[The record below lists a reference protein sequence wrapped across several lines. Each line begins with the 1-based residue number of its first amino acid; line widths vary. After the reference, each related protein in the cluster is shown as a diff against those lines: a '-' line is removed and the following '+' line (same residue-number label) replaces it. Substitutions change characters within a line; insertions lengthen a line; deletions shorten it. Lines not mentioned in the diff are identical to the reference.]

1 MRFVQWH
8 WSLSRLFGALWL
20 VSQPTY
26 RLKNGFS

>member
-26 RLKNGFS
+26 RT